1 MNRTITS
8 VIIGLVLIVIFAFT
22 NPFSW
27 NDGGF
32 RTVVEPT
39 SGKQFVQF
47 KPGIFYAG
55 FFAKI
60 TEWPNQIS
68 VSYQD
73 TVPSAD
79 MKETTVE
86 IGRLTIRFNDGSTAD
101 VKGITQYML
110 PMDETEMIQM
120 HNAHRTP
127 MSLVM
132 KRLAPYTKEGLQS
145 SAQLMSSEM
154 HYGGGRA
161 QMSQD
166 FINQLQNGV
175 YLLEVK
181 EVNVY
186 DSISRENK
194 RIYQTKIQLNKDG
207 SPKRKVSSV
216 KEYGITTADA
226 SITDVDYET
235 RIDGLLAKKIDATTR
250 ASISKQELMTAQQ
263 QQLTAKAKGEQTLVE
278 IEYKEKQV
286 QMQQLVSAETSVK
299 MAEQDKAKQKIAW
312 EASIFEANK
321 RKTLADA
328 EAYEKRTAFQA
339 NNGLLDK
346 VAAWKEVNLAYAKAM
361 ENSNWCPT
369 TLIGGGGGGAGT
381 PWSSGNP
388 AALIDMMMVK
398 TAKDIS
404 LDTKVK

>member
-1 MNRTITS
+1 MSKSIK
-8 VIIGLVLIVIFAFT
+8 VAIIGVFALIVFLMT

-27 NDGGF
+27 NDGGY

-55 FFAKI
+55 FFAKT

-73 TVPSAD
+73 SNPSTD
-79 MKETTVE
+79 IQETTVE

-110 PMDETEMIQM
+110 PADETEMISM

-181 EVNVY
+181 EVNLF

-194 RIYQTKIQLNKDG
+194 RVYQTKIQLNKDG
-207 SPKRKVSSV
+207 QPKRKVSSV

-263 QQLTAKAKGEQTLVE
+263 QQLTAKAKGEQVLVE

-286 QMQQLVSAETSVK
+286 QMQQVVSAETAVK

-346 VAAWKEVNLAYAKAM
+346 VQAWKDVNLAYAKAL
-361 ENSNWCPT
+361 EGSNWVPT
-369 TLIGGGGGGAGT
+369 TVIGGGGTSGGYAPTGLT
-381 PWSSGNP
+381 D
-388 AALIDMMMVK
+388 LMMVK
-398 TAKDIS
+398 FAKDIA
-404 LDTKVK
+404 LDMKVK